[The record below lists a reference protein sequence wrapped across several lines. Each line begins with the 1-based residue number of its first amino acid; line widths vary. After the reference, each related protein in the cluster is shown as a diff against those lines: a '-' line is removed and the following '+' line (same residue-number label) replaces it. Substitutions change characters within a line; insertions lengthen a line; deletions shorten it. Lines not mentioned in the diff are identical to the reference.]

1 MSHTPSP
8 AQRAA
13 IRDAARWYAQLAS
26 GTVTPDE
33 QAQWQHWHDSDPLHR
48 QAWQRMQAVSS
59 SLGGLPQRLASSTLL
74 GAVRTRR
81 QVLYG
86 LAMLMGSG
94 ALATLGWRSDLR
106 HELTATHR
114 TAVGERRAIT
124 LVDGSQVLLDTDSA
138 LDVQYD
144 AQQRLLVLRRG
155 QLSVTTAPDP
165 LARPLMVDTRFGRVL
180 ALGTRFIVSVDDH
193 GSEVAVLEKAVQL
206 SLGPTARQHL
216 DAGQRVAF
224 GPAGIGSVRTNDA
237 SVGAWQEGSLIAI
250 NQPLG
255 EFLAQLSRYRPGIL
269 QCDPGVAALKI
280 SGAFPVTDTDL
291 ALAALQGA
299 FPLDVHRRTR
309 YWVTVTARN

>member
-1 MSHTPSP
+1 MNHSPSP

-26 GTVTPDE
+26 GTATPDE

-86 LAMLMGSG
+86 LAMLMGGG

-114 TAVGERRAIT
+114 TAVGERRAIS
-124 LVDGSQVLLDTDSA
+124 LADGSQVLLDTDSA

-165 LARPLMVDTRFGRVL
+165 SARPLRVDTRFGRVL

-206 SLGPTARQHL
+206 SVGPTARQRL

-255 EFLAQLSRYRPGIL
+255 EFLAQLSRYRPGLL

-291 ALAALQGA
+291 ALTALQGA

-309 YWVTVTARN
+309 YWVTVTGRN